1 MIDVLENEYL
11 NAFSVFI
18 DSEIIVLIAWPKM
31 SDDDSW
37 SQLDSAV
44 YSRLV
49 GASSI
54 QEKVELLE
62 NTIYDQATCIFGHP
76 SRPNKSFRGLNRRA
90 CQSINLCI
98 EKNSSKNQIKKC
110 NIPSVK
116 QSLQALLRRVML
128 KLRNIRKGERNRKK
142 RWKIKNGNKSFFQNP
157 KNILDPKCNIKLTV
171 DKGTLDKHKVSS
183 VGKYKWTIRVEF
195 SPNYVWVTTLVL

>member
-1 MIDVLENEYL
+1 
-11 NAFSVFI
+11 
-18 DSEIIVLIAWPKM
+18 M

-44 YSRLV
+44 YSHLV

-90 CQSINLCI
+90 RQSINLCI
-98 EKNSSKNQIKKC
+98 EKNSLKNQIKIC
-110 NIPSVK
+110 NIPSDK

-128 KLRNIRKGERNRKK
+128 KLRNIRKGEHNRKK
-142 RWKIKNGNKSFFQNP
+142 RWKIKNANKSFFQNP
-157 KNILDPKCNIKLTV
+157 YQAGKNILDPKCNIKLTA
-171 DKGTLDKHKVSS
+171 DKGTLDKHKASS
-183 VGKYKWTIRVEF
+183 CCRSSTQYSSS
-195 SPNYVWVTTLVL
+195 SPKRSS